1 MKEQDEKVVAAEA
14 AATEETAASTEKKSR
29 KKELTAEEIQSIIA
43 AADTVE
49 AMGVSAEFGRLLTL
63 ARAWNSK
70 ESLDEA
76 KQACIDAFGGSSALK
91 DYLAGEFQNDIAN
104 LAGVARLVTTLNSIN
119 SFYARRKAT
128 KKVKRVVVKIKGN
141 IYEVNKEAYESSKS
155 MSPDERREYLLNHED
170 TITSSVDEF

>member
-1 MKEQDEKVVAAEA
+1 MKEQDEKVVAAETA
-14 AATEETAASTEKKSR
+14 AAEETAAASTEEKKSR
-29 KKELTAEEIQSIIA
+29 KKELTAEEIQSIVA
-43 AADTVE
+43 

-70 ESLDEA
+70 ETLDEA

-91 DYLAGEFQNDIAN
+91 DYLAGAFQTDIAN
-104 LAGVARLVTTLNSIN
+104 LAGMARLVTTLNSIN

-141 IYEVNKEAYESSKS
+141 IYEVNKEAYESSKT
-155 MSPDERREYLLNHED
+155 MSPDERREFLLNHED
-170 TITSSVDEF
+170 TIKSSVDEF